1 MRYPR
6 SMRSAGSLCLLGP
19 GLLII
24 GSQAY
29 AQALSDNDN
38 TAVDNRDPRALA
50 PISVEALAFDDQSP
64 EQAIQPATVVAGP
77 ELVRK
82 RGQTLGNTLSD
93 TPGISSADFGQG
105 VGRPVIRGLSGARV
119 RVQENGLSSADV
131 STLSQD
137 HAVSIDPYSARQIE
151 VLKGPST
158 LLYGSG
164 AIGGVVNVV
173 TDRIPRSA
181 PDGLTG
187 EADLVRG
194 DSTSGE
200 RLQRLDVT
208 GGIGDFALNVQGMK
222 RLTDD
227 YQANDNRLIGNSAT
241 DTDTY
246 SAGTSYSGDW
256 GYVGGAV
263 SHFGRE
269 YGIPGEDSQ
278 IRLTQDRYD
287 LKGEV
292 YDPTPGLARL
302 EFSGA
307 YTDYLHTEG
316 QQNNPAAFFD
326 NQETEFR
333 IAAEHAPVAGFTG
346 IFGLQGFDRDFK
358 AYGEEES
365 FVPAT
370 DTQSIAAFLVEQR
383 PIGDNWTI
391 QGGLRV
397 EFQDQDTSEGRRD
410 VDHTPI
416 SVSLGAKREI
426 GEHYVV
432 TATAG
437 RYERAPATEE
447 LYSFGPHEAT
457 LTYER
462 GNNGFD
468 EEAANS
474 FDLGFRRIKGRLRF
488 DTSLFY
494 TKYNRYIFQQ
504 SVDAGLNA
512 DGTGVGSADGIA
524 DRVNEEGEFDP
535 NGEFQLVDFAAGN
548 ATFYGGE
555 GEVGYDL
562 IQGAHRLTARVL
574 GDYVRAELDSNTN
587 LPRITPGRYGAGLD
601 YDSDTWLG
609 TVEAIRSARQT
620 HEGPLEDE
628 TSGFTDLTAFIG
640 YRLTGFD
647 ATEALVYLRGDN
659 LLDEEIVRSTSF
671 LRVPQPGRSASVGI
685 NVKF

>member
-1 MRYPR
+1 MAHSSYRRFVVPV
-6 SMRSAGSLCLLGP
+6 AGACLLGL
-19 GLLII
+19 GHTAL
-24 GSQAY
+24 
-29 AQALSDNDN
+29 AQDRGNDKTDNDSAAE
-38 TAVDNRDPRALA
+38 TGLLA
-50 PISVEALAFDDQSP
+50 PISVEALAFDAQDPS
-64 EQAIQPATVVAGP
+64 QAIEPATVVAGP
-77 ELVRK
+77 ELARK
-82 RGQTLGNTLSD
+82 RGQSLGVTLAD

-105 VGRPVIRGLSGARV
+105 VGRPVIRGQSGARV
-119 RVQENGLSSADV
+119 RVQENGLGSADV

-137 HAVSIDPYSARQIE
+137 HAVSIDPYSARQVE

-173 TDRIPRSA
+173 TDRIPTTA
-181 PDGLTG
+181 PDGVTG
-187 EADLVRG
+187 EATLERG
-194 DSTSGE
+194 DSTLGQ

-208 GGIGDFALNVQGMK
+208 GGIGGFSLNVQGMK
-222 RLTDD
+222 RLTDS
-227 YQANDNRLIGNSAT
+227 YQADDDRRIDNSAT

-246 SAGTSYSGDW
+246 SVGSSYSGDW

-269 YGIPGEDSQ
+269 YGIPGEEAR

-292 YDPTPGLARL
+292 YDVAPGIARL

-316 QQNNPAAFFD
+316 EETPEAFFD

-333 IAAEHAPVAGFTG
+333 IAAEHAPIAGFTG
-346 IFGLQGFDRDFK
+346 VFGIQGLDREFE

-370 DTQSIAAFLVEQR
+370 DTQSLAAFWVEQR
-383 PIGDNWTI
+383 PIGENWTV

-397 EFQDQDTSEGRRD
+397 EYQEQDTSEDRTD
-410 VDHTPI
+410 TDHTPI
-416 SVSLGAKREI
+416 SVSLGAKRTI
-426 GEHYVV
+426 GDHYVL

-462 GNNGFD
+462 GNERFG
-468 EEAANS
+468 EEVANS
-474 FDLGFRRIKGRLRF
+474 FDLGLSRINGRLRF

-494 TKYNRYIFQQ
+494 TRYDDYIYQR
-504 SVDAGLNA
+504 SVDAGLDA
-512 DGTGVGSADGIA
+512 DGTGTPNADGIA
-524 DRVNEEGEFDP
+524 DRVNEEGEFDTD
-535 NGEFQLVDFAAGN
+535 GEFLLIDYAAAD

-555 GEVGYDL
+555 AEVAYDL
-562 IQGAHRLTARVL
+562 IEGAHRLTARVL
-574 GDYVRAELDSNTN
+574 GDYVRAELDNDTN
-587 LPRITPGRYGAGLD
+587 LPRITPGRYGVGLD

-609 TVEAIRSARQT
+609 TIEAIRASRQNR
-620 HEGPLEDE
+620 EGPLEDE
-628 TSGFTDLTAFIG
+628 TAGFTDLTAFVG
-640 YRLTGFD
+640 YRLAGLDDVDT
-647 ATEALVYLRGDN
+647 LVYLRGDN
-659 LLDEEIVRSTSF
+659 LLDDEIVRSTSF
-671 LRVPQPGRSASVGI
+671 LRVAQPGRTVTAGV

>member
-1 MRYPR
+1 MAYSKYARLLVPA
-6 SMRSAGSLCLLGP
+6 AGMCLLGAGQP
-19 GLLII
+19 LF
-24 GSQAY
+24 
-29 AQALSDNDN
+29 AQPQRANDND
-38 TAVDNRDPRALA
+38 RDSAAQSTLLA
-50 PISVEALAFDDQSP
+50 PISVEALAFDDQDPS
-64 EQAIQPATVVAGP
+64 QAIEPATVVAGP

-82 RGQTLGNTLSD
+82 RGQSLGATLAD

-105 VGRPVIRGLSGARV
+105 VGRPVIRGQSGARV
-119 RVQENGLSSADV
+119 RVQENGLASADV

-137 HAVSIDPYSARQIE
+137 HAVSIDPYSARQVE

-173 TDRIPRSA
+173 TDRIPMTA
-181 PDGLTG
+181 PDGITG
-187 EADLVRG
+187 EATLERG
-194 DSTSGE
+194 DSTLGQ

-208 GGIGDFALNVQGMK
+208 GGIGDFALNVQGLK

-227 YQANDNRLIGNSAT
+227 YEADNSRLIDNSAT

-269 YGIPGEDSQ
+269 YGIPGEEAQ

-292 YDPTPGLARL
+292 YDVAPGIKRL

-316 QQNNPAAFFD
+316 EETPEAFFD
-326 NQETEFR
+326 NKETEFR

-346 IFGLQGFDRDFK
+346 IFGVQGFDRDFK

-370 DTQSIAAFLVEQR
+370 DTQSLAAFWVEQR
-383 PIGDNWTI
+383 PLDDNWTV

-397 EFQDQDTSEGRRD
+397 EYQEQDTSEGRSD
-410 VDHTPI
+410 TDHTPI
-416 SVSLGAKREI
+416 SVSLGAKRTI
-426 GEHYVV
+426 GDHYVF

-462 GNNGFD
+462 GNGNFG
-468 EEAANS
+468 EEVANS
-474 FDLGFRRIKGRLRF
+474 FDLGLRRINGRLRF

-494 TKYNRYIFQQ
+494 TKYDDYIYQR
-504 SVDAGLNA
+504 SVDAGVDA
-512 DGTGVGSADGIA
+512 DGTGTPASDGIA
-524 DRVNEEGEFDP
+524 DRVNEEGEFAPD
-535 NGEFQLVDFAAGN
+535 GEFLLIDYAAAD

-555 GEVGYDL
+555 AEVGYDL
-562 IQGAHRLTARVL
+562 IEGAHRLTARVL
-574 GDYVRAELDSNTN
+574 GDYVRAELDNDTN
-587 LPRITPGRYGAGLD
+587 LPRITPGRYGVGLD
-601 YDSDTWLG
+601 YDSKTWLG
-609 TVEAIRSARQT
+609 SVEALRASRQDN
-620 HEGPLEDE
+620 EGPLEDE
-628 TSGFTDLTAFIG
+628 TAGYTDLTAFVG
-640 YRLTGFD
+640 YRLAGYD
-647 ATEALVYLRGDN
+647 DTETMVYLRGDN
-659 LLDEEIVRSTSF
+659 LLDDEIVRSTSF
-671 LRVPQPGRSASVGI
+671 LRVAQPGRSVIAGV

>member
-1 MRYPR
+1 MRYSR
-6 SMRSAGSLCLLGP
+6 FFVSAGSACL
-19 GLLII
+19 I
-24 GSQAY
+24 GFGQPVI
-29 AQALSDNDN
+29 AQNSLDDPPAG
-38 TAVDNRDPRALA
+38 TADPLA

-64 EQAIQPATVVAGP
+64 EQAIEPATVVTGP
-77 ELVRK
+77 ELIRK
-82 RGQTLGNTLSD
+82 RGQTLGNTLAD

-137 HAVSIDPYSARQIE
+137 HAVSIDPYSARQVE

-173 TDRIPRSA
+173 TDRIPKSA
-181 PDGLTG
+181 PDGITG

-194 DSTSGE
+194 DSTLGE

-227 YQANDNRLIGNSAT
+227 YQANDNRHIDNSAT

-246 SAGTSYSGDW
+246 SVGSSYSGDW
-256 GYVGGAV
+256 GYVGGAA

-292 YDPTPGLARL
+292 YDPAPGLSRV

-316 QQNNPAAFFD
+316 PPNDPQAFFD
-326 NQETEFR
+326 NTETELR
-333 IAAEHAPVAGFTG
+333 IAAEHNPLAGFTG
-346 IFGLQGFDRDFK
+346 VFGLQGFDRDFR
-358 AYGEEES
+358 AFGSEES

-370 DTQSIAAFLVEQR
+370 ETQSLAAFIVEQR
-383 PIGDNWTI
+383 PIGEQWTI
-391 QGGLRV
+391 QSGLRV
-397 EFQDQDTSEGRRD
+397 EFQNQDTSEDRRD

-426 GEHYVV
+426 GEHYLV

-462 GNNGFD
+462 GDNRFD
-468 EEAANS
+468 EETANS
-474 FDLGFRRIKGRLRF
+474 FDLGLRRIKGRLRF

-494 TKYNRYIFQQ
+494 TKYDRYIFQQ

-512 DGTGVGSADGIA
+512 DGSGAGGADGGA
-524 DRVNEEGEFDP
+524 DRVDEDGTFDP
-535 NGEFQLVDFAAGN
+535 NGEFQLVDFAAGD

-562 IQGAHRLTARVL
+562 IQGAHRVTARLL
-574 GDYVRAELDSNTN
+574 GDYVRAELDDHSN

-601 YDSDTWLG
+601 YDSETWLG
-609 TVEAIRSARQT
+609 TVEAIRSTRQN

-628 TSGFTDLTAFIG
+628 TSGFTDLTAFVG
-640 YRLTGFD
+640 YRLSGFD
-647 ATEALVYLRGDN
+647 ASEALVYLRGDN

-671 LRVPQPGRSASVGI
+671 LRVPQPGRSLTAGI

>member
-1 MRYPR
+1 MFISRFVAW
-6 SMRSAGSLCLLGP
+6 AGGACALG
-19 GLLII
+19 L
-24 GSQAY
+24 
-29 AQALSDNDN
+29 AL
-38 TAVDNRDPRALA
+38 TAFGQDDTLMA
-50 PISVEALAFDDQSP
+50 PISVEALAFDDQDPS
-64 EQAIQPATVVAGP
+64 QAIEPATVVTGP
-77 ELVRK
+77 ALIRK
-82 RGQTLGNTLSD
+82 RGQTLGATLAD

-105 VGRPVIRGLSGARV
+105 VGRPVIRGQAGARV
-119 RVQENGLSSADV
+119 RVQENGLASADV

-137 HAVSIDPYSARQIE
+137 HAVSIDPYSARQVE

-173 TDRIPRSA
+173 TDRIPQSA

-194 DSTSGE
+194 DSTLGE
-200 RLQRLDVT
+200 RLQRLDIT
-208 GGIGDFALNVQGMK
+208 GGMGDFALNVQGMK

-227 YQANDNRLIGNSAT
+227 YQANDNRRIDNSST

-269 YGIPGEDSQ
+269 YGIPGEQSQ

-292 YDPTPGLARL
+292 YDPTPGLNRI

-316 QQNNPAAFFD
+316 EQNNPEAFFD

-333 IAAEHAPVAGFTG
+333 LAAEHAPLAGFTG

-370 DTQSIAAFLVEQR
+370 QTRSLAAFLVEQR
-383 PIGDNWTI
+383 PIGELWTI

-397 EFQDQDTSEGRRD
+397 EYQDEDTSGGRRD
-410 VDHTPI
+410 VDHTPL
-416 SVSLGAKREI
+416 SVSLGAKRAI
-426 GEHYVV
+426 GEHYLL

-437 RYERAPATEE
+437 HYERAPATEE

-462 GNNGFD
+462 GDNGFD
-468 EEAANS
+468 EEASNS
-474 FDLGFRRIKGRLRF
+474 FDLGLRRIKGRLRF

-494 TKYNRYIFQQ
+494 TRYSKYIYQQ

-512 DGTGVGSADGIA
+512 DGSGVGVADGIA
-524 DRVNEEGEFDP
+524 DRVDEDGTFDPDGEFL
-535 NGEFQLVDFAAGN
+535 LVDYAARD

-562 IQGAHRLTARVL
+562 LQGAHRLTARVL
-574 GDYVRAELDSNTN
+574 GDYVRAELDDHTN

-609 TVEAIRSARQT
+609 TVEAIRSTRQN

-628 TSGFTDLTAFIG
+628 TAGFTDLTAFIG
-640 YRLTGFD
+640 YRLSGFD
-647 ATEALVYLRGDN
+647 ASQALVYLRGDN

-671 LRVPQPGRSASVGI
+671 LRVPQPGRSLTAGI

>member
-1 MRYPR
+1 MAYSRYSKFIGPA
-6 SMRSAGSLCLLGP
+6 AGACLLGLGP
-19 GLLII
+19 SAL
-24 GSQAY
+24 
-29 AQALSDNDN
+29 AQNQSDGNANNDKAAE
-38 TAVDNRDPRALA
+38 TGVLA
-50 PISVEALAFDDQSP
+50 PISVEALAFDDQDPS
-64 EQAIQPATVVAGP
+64 QAIEPATVVAGP

-82 RGQTLGNTLSD
+82 RGQTLGATLAD

-105 VGRPVIRGLSGARV
+105 VGRPVIRGQAGARV
-119 RVQENGLSSADV
+119 RVQENGMASADV

-137 HAVSIDPYSARQIE
+137 HAVSIDPYSARQVE

-173 TDRIPRSA
+173 TDRIPRTA
-181 PDGLTG
+181 PDGIIG
-187 EADLVRG
+187 ELDLVRSG
-194 DSTSGE
+194 STRGE

-227 YQANDNRLIGNSAT
+227 YQTNDGRLIDNSAT

-246 SAGTSYSGDW
+246 SLGSSYSGDW

-269 YGIPGEDSQ
+269 YGIPGEEAT

-292 YDPTPGLARL
+292 YDVAPGITRI

-307 YTDYLHTEG
+307 HTDYLHTEG
-316 QQNNPAAFFD
+316 EETPEAFFD

-333 IAAEHAPVAGFTG
+333 IAAEHAPIAGATG
-346 IFGLQGFDRDFK
+346 IFGVQGFDREFE

-370 DTQSIAAFLVEQR
+370 DTRSIAAFLVEQR
-383 PIGDNWTI
+383 PIGENWTI

-397 EFQDQDTSEGRRD
+397 EYQEQDTSQGRRD
-410 VDHTPI
+410 SDHTPI

-426 GEHYVV
+426 GNHYVL

-437 RYERAPATEE
+437 HFQRAPATEE

-462 GNNGFD
+462 GNGNFD
-468 EEAANS
+468 EEASNS
-474 FDLGFRRIKGRLRF
+474 FDIGLRRINDRLRF

-494 TKYNRYIFQQ
+494 TRYNDYIYQR

-512 DGTGVGSADGIA
+512 DGTGVGGSDGVA
-524 DRVNEEGEFDP
+524 DRVDEDGTFAP
-535 NGEFQLVDFAAGN
+535 NGEFLLVDYAADD
-548 ATFYGGE
+548 AVFYGGE
-555 GEVGYDL
+555 AQIGYDL
-562 IQGAHRLTARVL
+562 IEGAHRLTARVL
-574 GDYVRAELDSNTN
+574 GDYVRAELDDDSN
-587 LPRITPGRYGAGLD
+587 LPRITPGRYGMGLD
-601 YDSDTWLG
+601 YHSDTWLA
-609 TVEAIRSARQT
+609 TVEAIRSSRQDD
-620 HEGPLEDE
+620 EGPLEDE
-628 TSGFTDLTAFIG
+628 TAGFTDLTAFIG
-640 YRLTGFD
+640 YRLTGLD

-671 LRVPQPGRSASVGI
+671 LRVPQPGRSVTAGI